1 MVKKKAT
8 VKKKKKDKEPM
19 TENTEVETEELPE
32 TEEIPSEEEVV
43 AVDEDVK
50 KELLREMLTNKDP
63 ETVEEIK
70 KQELETEEFDIAKLD
85 GVGTVRKNRLNEAG
99 IHTAMDIVTAGP
111 MPLAELTGME
121 VGMTE
126 KMVRKAREFLEASGA
141 IRNSFMKAS
150 ELKEYR
156 DKKINSKRYIKWKN

>member
-19 TENTEVETEELPE
+19 TENTEVE

-126 KMVRKAREFLEASGA
+126 KMVRKAREFLKLLGITFAPHYITS
-141 IRNSFMKAS
+141 SVV
-150 ELKEYR
+150 ELFFQLSP
-156 DKKINSKRYIKWKN
+156 I